1 MKYKLLAW
9 SVATIM
15 TFGLVLNGFAK
26 DKAADEDK
34 KEIEAVN
41 QENVTVI
48 GTRTAVDIAKYPGSV
63 NVVTEEDL
71 KEHVSV
77 VEALSD
83 VTGFETGG
91 GYGRNIGQQF
101 TIRGFGNGT
110 EERVIIK
117 QDGIRRSPTLFSGM
131 ISSFRTD
138 PDILKR
144 VEVVKGSS
152 SIAHGGGA
160 IGGVVGMTTK
170 DAFDYLETDQT
181 FGVNVFTRYETNDH
195 AALGTA
201 LYGAPENSRFD
212 WLLYGKIAN
221 TGDLERAEGRSS
233 VDNDEDV
240 KTGFV
245 KLGFTPAEDHRFTT
259 SFFNFNEKV
268 DGPWNTLRTLEY
280 HDDGPVRGELDQK
293 DLVATY
299 SYHPQN
305 NNLVHFDMN
314 VFYAEA
320 SYDRR
325 ADYTSLDLLIDYEN
339 EEKVYGTNIK
349 NLFTLNTGPLVH
361 RLLLGVDYMR
371 VEEDASYVR
380 NGVVTVFGS
389 MPNSY
394 DDYGI
399 YIQNETPF
407 FDERFILYLG
417 GRYDRFERSV
427 DNKNIEHEDSRFSPR
442 VGAAFEVFNGLTLLA
457 NYSEAFRAPTPHETS
472 SEGPLNIRY
481 WYLPN
486 TDLEPE
492 TSKETEF
499 GFTYDRQDLMQGDAS
514 LWFRALYFIG
524 DIENMIDFKSLPE
537 LGPSPDGTIYGT
549 YENVE
554 SASREGFEIEGRFD
568 WKRLRLKGSYEH
580 LDLYDDATDE
590 KVPHAFADKLMV
602 GVEYDHT
609 PQNLRLGLEVNHWFD
624 PDQNPESYVFR
635 GTTYYYVDE
644 SFTIANFR
652 LRWDP
657 DNTGI
662 SFVDNGVELHAGVE
676 NIFDKDYINA
686 KNTTTTSRT
695 GKGRNIYFNLSKK
708 F

>member
-9 SVATIM
+9 SVAMVM
-15 TFGLVLNGFAK
+15 TFGLPLSGFAK
-26 DKAADEDK
+26 DKAAGKEK
-34 KEIEAVN
+34 KEIETVN

-48 GTRTAVDIAKYPGSV
+48 GTRTEVDIAKYPGSV

-91 GYGRNIGQQF
+91 GHSRNIGQQF
-101 TIRGFGNGT
+101 SIRGFGYGD
-110 EERVIIK
+110 EERIIIK
-117 QDGIRRSPTLFSGM
+117 QDGVHRSTDLYSNL

-138 PDILKR
+138 PEILKR

-170 DAFDYLETDQT
+170 DAFDYLEPDQV
-181 FGVNVFTRYETNDH
+181 FGVKVLSRYETNDH
-195 AALGTA
+195 AAVGTA
-201 LYGAPENSRFD
+201 VYGAPENSRFD

-221 TGDLERAEGRSS
+221 IGNLDRAEGRSP
-233 VDNDEDV
+233 VENDEDV
-240 KTGFV
+240 KTGFI
-245 KLGFTPAEDHRFTT
+245 KLGFTPAEDHRLTT
-259 SFFNFNEKV
+259 SFFNFNEKI
-268 DGPWNTLRTLEY
+268 DGTWQTLYNLEY
-280 HDDGPVRGELDQK
+280 PDDGPVRGELDQK
-293 DLVATY
+293 DLVAAY

-305 NNLVHFDMN
+305 NNLLHLDMSL
-314 VFYAEA
+314 FYSEA

-325 ADYTSLDLLIDYEN
+325 ADYTSRNILIDYEN
-339 EEKVYGTNIK
+339 EETVYGATIK
-349 NLFTLNTGPLVH
+349 NLFTLNTGPLVQ
-361 RLLLGVDYMR
+361 RLLLGVDYTR
-371 VEEDASYVR
+371 REEDASYVR
-380 NGVVTVFGS
+380 NGVADDFGS

-427 DNKNIEHEDSRFSPR
+427 DHSNVEHEDSRFSPR
-442 VGAAFEVFNGLTLLA
+442 AGAAFEIFNGLTLLA

-499 GFTYDRQDLMQGDAS
+499 GFTYDRQDLMQGNAK

-524 DIENMIDFKSLPE
+524 EIENMIDLKELPG
-537 LGPSPDGTIYGT
+537 LGLSPDDTPYAT
-549 YENVE
+549 YKNVE

-580 LDLYDDATDE
+580 LDLYDDANDE
-590 KVPHAFADKLMV
+590 KVPHAFADKLMA
-602 GVEYDHT
+602 GIEYFHA

-624 PDQNPESYVFR
+624 PDQNPETIVSRGITYTYVN
-635 GTTYYYVDE
+635 E
-644 SFTIANFR
+644 SFTITNFR
-652 LRWDP
+652 LKWDP

-662 SFVDNGVELHAGVE
+662 SFVDNGVELHAGV
-676 NIFDKDYINA
+676 NNLFDKDYINA
-686 KNTTTTSRT
+686 RNVETTNRT